1 VALITL
7 TDSISCAQV
16 VIGISRAM
24 TEEHVK
30 SLTKGL
36 GWAGFSLTTL
46 DFWTDGGV
54 DVTSSKWLFMGLE
67 V

>member
-1 VALITL
+1 MALITL
-7 TDSISCAQV
+7 TDFLENSQV
-16 VIGISRAM
+16 IIGISRTM
-24 TEEHVK
+24 TDEQVK

-46 DFWTDGGV
+46 DFWTDSGV
-54 DVTSSKWLFMGLE
+54 DVTSDKWLFMGLE

>member
-1 VALITL
+1 MALITL
-7 TDSISCAQV
+7 ADALSSSQI
-16 VIGISRAM
+16 VIAISRAM
-24 TEEHVK
+24 TEEQVK

-46 DFWTDGGV
+46 DFWTGGGV
-54 DVTSSKWLFMGLE
+54 DVTSDKWLFMGLE